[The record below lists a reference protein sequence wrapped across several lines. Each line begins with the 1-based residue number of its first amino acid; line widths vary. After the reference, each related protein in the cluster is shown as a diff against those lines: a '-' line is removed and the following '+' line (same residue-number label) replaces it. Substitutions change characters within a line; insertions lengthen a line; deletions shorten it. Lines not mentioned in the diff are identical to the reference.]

1 MGVHDPTIHVP
12 GIFSVY
18 LGRSIKLMM
27 GWPGDSSK
35 GSCGFEEPNGICCT
49 F

>member
-18 LGRSIKLMM
+18 LSRSRKLMM

-35 GSCGFEEPNGICCT
+35 GSRSFEEPKGIFCT